1 MRAHHGGGIV
11 NVSSTAARKGMAHEY
26 IDYAASKAAIETFTL
41 GLADELAPEGI
52 RVNAVRPGLIETGI
66 HAKGGVPDRIAQF
79 AHTTPMGRAGTA
91 QEVAKA
97 ILWLLS
103 NEASCTTRSILDVA
117 GGQ

>member
-1 MRAHHGGGIV
+1 
-11 NVSSTAARKGMAHEY
+11 MAHEY